1 MKIKSRIYLI
11 YVIVHD
17 NIKNSL
23 IYKHTNNTKNYNEN
37 PPISLYKNHICYFIE
52 ILDLYNTCMEE
63 KYYEYTL
70 DKLARTIWEYTFS
83 TPILPF
89 DAVWEYHSEGYL
101 TIKDIDD
108 LKSRATSLS
117 KSEHLF
123 LAIFLQQYNNDL
135 NNYIHDFNKIP
146 SLVGI
151 DTYNKAKLVELIDFF
166 DSFPLLFNG
175 ERIKPA

>member
-1 MKIKSRIYLI
+1 MHGK
-11 YVIVHD
+11 
-17 NIKNSL
+17 
-23 IYKHTNNTKNYNEN
+23 
-37 PPISLYKNHICYFIE
+37 
-52 ILDLYNTCMEE
+52 

-70 DKLARTIWEYTFS
+70 DKLARAIWEYTFS

-108 LKSRATSLS
+108 L
-117 KSEHLF
+117 
-123 LAIFLQQYNNDL
+123 

-146 SLVGI
+146 SLVSI
-151 DTYNKAKLVELIDFF
+151 DKYNKAKLVELIDFF

-175 ERIKPA
+175 ERIKPT